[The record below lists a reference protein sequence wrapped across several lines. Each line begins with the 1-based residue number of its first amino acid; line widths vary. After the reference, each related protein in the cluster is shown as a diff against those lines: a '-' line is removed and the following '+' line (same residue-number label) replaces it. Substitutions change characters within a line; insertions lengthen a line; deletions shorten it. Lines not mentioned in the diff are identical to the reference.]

1 VDAAQPAGR
10 RPNSFDNFY
19 LSIVARLKPGVGVE
33 RAQAELTRLA
43 ADLQRDR
50 PPSAVRWSA
59 RVVPLQIDTVGSAR
73 LLLSVL
79 LGAVGLLMII
89 ACVNVASLLLARS
102 AERETD
108 LAVRAALGCSRTR
121 LVRQFLMES
130 LLLSLAGA
138 AAGLLVAPA
147 ATRVLLALA
156 PAAVARAWTVTPDR
170 AVLAFT
176 IGVAL
181 VTGIGFGVAP
191 AAQIA
196 RTNLEGMLRESG
208 RAGAGSRR
216 RTRA

>member
-1 VDAAQPAGR
+1 MPVADARVDANVR
-10 RPNSFDNFY
+10 NSA
-19 LSIVARLKPGVGVE
+19 LVL
-33 RAQAELTRLA
+33 LA
-43 ADLQRDR
+43 A
-50 PPSAVRWSA
+50 SAC
-59 RVVPLQIDTVGSAR
+59 
-73 LLLSVL
+73 VL
-79 LGAVGLLMII
+79 II

-102 AERETD
+102 AERERD

-121 LVRQFLMES
+121 LVRQLLMES

-138 AAGLLVAPA
+138 VAGLLVAPA

-176 IGVAL
+176 IGIAL
-181 VTGIGFGVAP
+181 LTGTGFGVAP

-208 RAGAGSRR
+208 RAGGRWYRGRCVSRHRKANAR
-216 RTRA
+216 RSGRAL